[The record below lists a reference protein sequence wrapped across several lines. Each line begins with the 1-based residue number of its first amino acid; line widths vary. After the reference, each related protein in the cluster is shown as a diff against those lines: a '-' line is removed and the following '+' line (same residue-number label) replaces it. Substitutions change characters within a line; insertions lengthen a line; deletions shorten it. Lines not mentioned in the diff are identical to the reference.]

1 MYLAKI
7 RNNEVVRVALD
18 EAATGEGWTPIQEK
32 LIAEAGDIGACVRRL
47 VVTSTGSL
55 ALDDEPP
62 HDDPALPAP
71 DAEAPSAPTR
81 EEIEAAR
88 AAAYRATVDP
98 LTCEIQR
105 LRDMCGSAEEIAEA
119 EARRA
124 EAVAA
129 IKAQWPYPEDE
140 VSTVDSSRL

>member
-7 RNNEVVRVALD
+7 RNNEVVRVAA
-18 EAATGEGWTPIQEK
+18 EQAATGEGWTPIPEE

-47 VVTSTGSL
+47 VVAKDGSL
-55 ALDDEPP
+55 ALEDEPP
-62 HDDPALPAP
+62 HDEPQPTEPPAP
-71 DAEAPSAPTR
+71 SVPTLAEV
-81 EEIEAAR
+81 EAAR

-98 LTCEIQR
+98 ITCEIQR
-105 LRDMCGSAEEIAEA
+105 LRDMGGTAEEIEEA

-129 IKAQWPYPEDE
+129 IKEQYPYPEE
-140 VSTVDSSRL
+140 E

>member
-7 RNNEVVRVALD
+7 LNNEVVRVAA
-18 EAATGEGWTPIQEK
+18 EQAATGEGWTPIPEE
-32 LIAEAGDIGACVRRL
+32 LIEEAGDIGACVRRL
-47 VVTSTGSL
+47 VVTSTGAL

-62 HDDPALPAP
+62 HDEPAP
-71 DAEAPSAPTR
+71 APEPAEPTAPTH

-88 AAAYRATVDP
+88 AAAYRERVDP
-98 LTCEIQR
+98 ITCEIQR
-105 LRDMCGSAEEIAEA
+105 LRDMGGTDDEIAEA

-129 IKAQWPYPEDE
+129 IKAQYPYPEE
-140 VSTVDSSRL
+140 E